1 MDKGSNQQ
9 ASGFQVEGQ
18 VHLESADRIPGDLKL
33 KAYVFDSQG
42 ALLSSG
48 DVDANGNYSVP
59 LKLDRPTAVELVIA
73 PDDDIERV
81 RHGTTFSQSFSE
93 KDWLGDKDRFRIR
106 SDLFVPSPI
115 WWLWR
120 PRRICISGHVRKQM
134 PDGSTC
140 PVPFAKVKLFD
151 VDREMCWWDY
161 IVRWY
166 DVLKYRPVFRI
177 PDLIEKVPPIPGPGP
192 VERAQNVKFSK
203 GETGAFGP
211 QPSPWSETVM
221 LNPQPLPPGEMPS
234 LESSL
239 GGLSKAMRPGKIT
252 ELNPQPEPP
261 AERTMLKNAAFMSET
276 AAGTRVGEMRALSA
290 ELAAPLSKLTLT
302 SRLAPWL
309 IFPWCWY
316 STAEV
321 CETRTDCDGFYRCCF
336 WWYPWHFRRG
346 RLRFDFLPDI
356 IVRVS
361 QVINGVDTTIYADP
375 YTSTRW
381 NMGSGTIDIT
391 VDDPDVVCGTGCQPP
406 PPPGSPTYFTLV
418 GLDEVYKIN
427 QLTGTFTGG
436 GLANVAYGG
445 WLLICGLFGA
455 ALSTGAPKRYY
466 RLSFSKDGVNF
477 TNFTY
482 PMSDTRVN
490 KITFSTDTYA
500 LGPQTVGPTPGLY
513 EVRNVN
519 DYYWYN
525 PDKLGWWNTE
535 ANEADQN
542 LYTVRLEVF
551 DQAGNKL
558 NTPAVDYRD
567 GTVPPPGPLPPTG
580 QNWCDLKVLVDNRY
594 PVLDIQV
601 PAATSDCGVI
611 PFTAVPFSID
621 INVNQPHN
629 HLYWYALTWVKGLGS
644 ASGTLAS
651 ASNGSGL
658 AVPVVAT
665 VSSAPM
671 TAGLTGT
678 CAFALTL
685 GAWPLVRN
693 GFGFIHYWEIQKGIA
708 VEKCPAPGP
717 VIA

>member
-1 MDKGSNQQ
+1 MDKTTNQP
-9 ASGFQVEGQ
+9 SGFQIEGQ
-18 VHLESADRIPGDLKL
+18 VHLEGADRIPGDLKL
-33 KAYVFDSQG
+33 QAYAFDQQG
-42 ALLSSG
+42 NLLGSS
-48 DVDANGNYSVP
+48 DVDANGSYSVP
-59 LKLDRPTAVELVIA
+59 LKLDRPQAVELIIA
-73 PDDDIERV
+73 PDDDIETVKR
-81 RHGTTFSQSFSE
+81 GTTFGQSFSE
-93 KDWLGDKDRFRIR
+93 KDWLAEKDKYRLRP
-106 SDLFVPSPI
+106 DLFVPNPI

-120 PRRICISGHVRKQM
+120 PRRICISGYVRKQM

-140 PVPFAKVKLFD
+140 PVPFATVKLYD
-151 VDREMCWWDY
+151 VDRETCWWDY

-166 DVLKYRPVFRI
+166 DVLKYRPVIRI
-177 PDLIEKVPPIPGPGP
+177 PELIEKVPPIPGPGP
-192 VERAQNVKFSK
+192 VERAQNLRLSP
-203 GETGAFGP
+203 GEA
-211 QPSPWSETVM
+211 VM
-221 LNPQPLPPGEMPS
+221 LNPQPLPPGEGVMLRPQPLPPREL
-234 LESSL
+234 LES
-239 GGLSKAMRPGKIT
+239 GPGLSGMMQRKQLNW
-252 ELNPQPEPP
+252 LNPQPEPP
-261 AERTMLKNAAFMSET
+261 SEKTMLKNAAFMPEM
-276 AAGTRVGEMRALSA
+276 AAGTLVGEMRALSA
-290 ELAAPLSKLTLT
+290 EVAAPLSKLTLT

-316 STAEV
+316 STQEV

-336 WWYPWHFRRG
+336 TWYPWHFRRG

-361 QVINGVDTTIYADP
+361 QVINGVDTTVYADP

-391 VDDPDVVCGTGCQPP
+391 VDDPEVVCGTGCKPP
-406 PPPGSPTYFTLV
+406 PPPGSPTFFTLV

-427 QLTGTFTGG
+427 QATGTFAGG
-436 GLANVAYGG
+436 GLANCAYGD
-445 WLLICGLFGA
+445 WLLFCGLFGA

-466 RLSFSKDGVNF
+466 RLSFSSDGINF
-477 TNFTY
+477 TNFSY

-490 KITFSTDTYA
+490 KLTFASDTYA
-500 LGPQTVGPTPGLY
+500 LGPQVVGTTPGLY
-513 EVRNVN
+513 EVRNMN

-525 PDKLGWWNTE
+525 PDKLAWWNTL

-594 PVLDIQV
+594 PVLDLQV
-601 PAATSDCGVI
+601 PAASPDCGVI
-611 PFTAVPFSID
+611 PWASVPFTMS
-621 INVNQPHN
+621 VSVSQPHN
-629 HLYWYALTWVKGLGS
+629 HLYSYALTWVKGLGS
-644 ASGTLAS
+644 ASGTLVS
-651 ASNGSGL
+651 AQNGSGL
-658 AVPVVAT
+658 PALVAQP

-671 TAGLTGT
+671 TGGLTGT

-693 GFGFIHYWEIQKGIA
+693 GFSMVHYAEIQQAIA
-708 VEKCPAPGP
+708 VEKCPDCPPPPPRLA
-717 VIA
+717 